1 MNQNRTAGVR
11 IGDRRGPGVGL
22 AAVLGAALLAAG
34 CAALPGGG
42 HATVSID
49 TTPEGATA
57 FADGRRL
64 GVTPLTVVR
73 DEAFPPRWHD
83 MEYRVSGTLTLRKA
97 GCRPEQVPVSD
108 PVLSHPVHVRLHCD
122 AQAGQTPSPSSG
134 APAGGSADAP
144 ASAPA
149 GGPTA
154 RGSAEQRLQRLRRLH
169 DQGLVTDG
177 EYRRI
182 RQRILNSL

>member
-1 MNQNRTAGVR
+1 MSQNRTAGV
-11 IGDRRGPGVGL
+11 GAWERRGPGVGL
-22 AAVLGAALLAAG
+22 AAAVLAAALLGAG
-34 CAALPGGG
+34 CAAVPGADR
-42 HATVSID
+42 ATVRID

-73 DEAFPPRWHD
+73 DEAFPPHWHD

-97 GCRPEQVPVSD
+97 GCRPEQIPVSD

-122 AQAGQTPSPSSG
+122 GQAGQTPAPASG
-134 APAGGSADAP
+134 GSATDSASTPDSGPAGG
-144 ASAPA
+144 
-149 GGPTA
+149 
-154 RGSAEQRLQRLRRLH
+154 GSAEQRLQRLRRLH
-169 DQGLVTDG
+169 DQGLITDG